1 MAKKKNGPTAR
12 RKGRNGDGGQPVTF
26 PDSSAFNGNHPGAAA
41 GSVFTHTPKG
51 FTKISGKGPRVVY
64 QVCAVADEQ
73 SVIDEVDV
81 PGIDPDDISLPW
93 SILLGN
99 GVIVRA
105 NGDDVVELI
114 FPSQPDEHDP
124 DSETGKPTA
133 LSLDASADSAAVI
146 SNSNG
151 SLVHV
156 FPKHP
161 IIIHLASPAILAR
174 RFKREG
180 QSH

>member
-12 RKGRNGDGGQPVTF
+12 RKGKNGDGGQPITF
-26 PDSSAFNGNHPGAAA
+26 PDSSVFNRNHPGATA
-41 GSVFTHTPKG
+41 GSVFTHKPKG
-51 FTKISGKGPRVVY
+51 FTKISGTGPRVEY
-64 QVCAVADEQ
+64 HVCTVADEQ
-73 SVIDEVDV
+73 CVVDEVEV
-81 PGIDPDDISLPW
+81 PGIDSDDISLPW
-93 SILLGN
+93 SILLGS

-124 DSETGKPTA
+124 DTETGKPTT
-133 LSLDASADSAAVI
+133 LSLDASTDSAAVI

-174 RFKREG
+174 RFKRKD
-180 QSH
+180 QSR